1 MNITAAATI
10 LLQPVPLIAG
20 WVIYLAGA
28 PVTGLIFL
36 AVGTAAVVFAS
47 VVSWVNIVRQLR
59 EARREQEEIEQFQR
73 GLNERIDRMT
83 RATEGV

>member
-10 LLQPVPLIAG
+10 LLQPIPLIAG

-28 PVTGLIFL
+28 PATGLIFL
-36 AVGTAAVVFAS
+36 AVGTVAVVFAS

-59 EARREQEEIEQFQR
+59 EARREREEVERFQR
-73 GLNERIDRMT
+73 GLDELIDRMA
-83 RATEGV
+83 RETEDA